1 MVMVNTAP
9 GAEAPPMI
17 NPTIFALPPERQL
30 SIQSAGFERQLSTQ
44 SGPSAKCFPVEYMI
58 ENGYFTAPV
67 VHPPTVS
74 LRRKIATELIGTFVL
89 IFAATATPIVNE
101 KTGGSVTLLGNAATA
116 GLAIMIVILS
126 TGHISGAHVNPAITI
141 AFATTRHF
149 PWVQVPFYIAAQVIG
164 SIAASF
170 ALKGIFNPYMHGGVT
185 LPQGADWTCF
195 VLEFIISFN
204 LMFVITAVAT
214 DTRAVGELA
223 GIAVGACVMM
233 NIMIAGSTSG
243 ASMNPVRTLGP
254 AIAANNYTSIWLYML
269 GPILGMIA
277 GAAAYSAVRLK
288 DEDSNT
294 APVRSLRR

>member
-1 MVMVNTAP
+1 M
-9 GAEAPPMI
+9 AETTPTPAAA
-17 NPTIFALPPERQL
+17 TIFALPPERQL
-30 SIQSAGFERQLSTQ
+30 SVGVVERQLSTH
-44 SGPSAKCFPVEYMI
+44 SGTAQTAGKCFPVEFMM
-58 ENGYFTAPV
+58 ESGYFTMPIAQ
-67 VHPPTVS
+67 PPIVS

-116 GLAIMIVILS
+116 GLAIMIVIFA

-141 AFATTRHF
+141 AFAALRHF
-149 PWVQVPFYIAAQVIG
+149 PWIQVPFYIAAQVLG

-170 ALKGIFNPYMHGGVT
+170 ALKGIFHPYMHGGVT
-185 LPQGADWTCF
+185 LPQGDEWPSF

-243 ASMNPVRTLGP
+243 ASMNPVRSLGP
-254 AIAANNYTSIWLYML
+254 AIAANNFKSLWLYIVAPVM
-269 GPILGMIA
+269 GMVA
-277 GAAAYSAVRLK
+277 GATAYTIVRLNV
-288 DEDSNT
+288 E
-294 APVRSLRR
+294 AAPPGGLPVRSFRR